1 MAQDKL
7 SASTSLV
14 QVPGIGILPAIKKR
28 LRDKKGQNTASAC
41 VLPNTEATFRMLLTS
56 GAEFST
62 ATDIGLL
69 QAYVR
74 RGPAHYREPF
84 AHRAD
89 IEAGYDNEVLGPLM
103 LEALAIAAT
112 GENIRELCQH
122 ILELLGKDPERVREY
137 LELGR
142 SYGFTVASN
151 ADRLAVGIGTF
162 ARAFRAVV
170 DEHEG
175 QAHE

>member
-1 MAQDKL
+1 MAQGKV
-7 SASTSLV
+7 ATSTSPV

-28 LRDKKGQNTASAC
+28 IRDKKGQNTAFAC
-41 VLPNTEATFRMLLTS
+41 VLPNTENTFRMLISS

-69 QAYVR
+69 QSYLR

-84 AHRAD
+84 ANREAL
-89 IEAGYDNEVLGPLM
+89 EAGYDNEVLGPLM
-103 LEALAIAAT
+103 LDALAIAAT
-112 GENIRELCQH
+112 GENIREICQH

-142 SYGFTVASN
+142 SYGHTIASN
-151 ADRLAVGIGTF
+151 ADRLAVNIGTF
-162 ARAFRAVV
+162 ARAFRTVV

>member
-1 MAQDKL
+1 MAHDKL

-74 RGPAHYREPF
+74 RGPAHYR
-84 AHRAD
+84 
-89 IEAGYDNEVLGPLM
+89 
-103 LEALAIAAT
+103 
-112 GENIRELCQH
+112 
-122 ILELLGKDPERVREY
+122 
-137 LELGR
+137 
-142 SYGFTVASN
+142 
-151 ADRLAVGIGTF
+151 
-162 ARAFRAVV
+162 
-170 DEHEG
+170 
-175 QAHE
+175 